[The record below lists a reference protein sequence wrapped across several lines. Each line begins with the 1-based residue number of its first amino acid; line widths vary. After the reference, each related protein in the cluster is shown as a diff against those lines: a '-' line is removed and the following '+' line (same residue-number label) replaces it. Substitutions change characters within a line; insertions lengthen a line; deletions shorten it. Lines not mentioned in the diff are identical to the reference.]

1 MRLHANGILIHPAV
15 WPKWILAENWG
26 GAPPPLWEGAGSP
39 SNTMWPGPRPTCTP
53 SFILI
58 HPFGHNTPTSQT
70 GQTRRTGQTDRQT
83 VVQKLP
89 CVLKPAVKRYS
100 FTADCLPVQ
109 AVLSISLPVKS
120 IAKAEGERR
129 LPLTTISRAGL
140 ITDERHIAP
149 PASSTIVCPSA
160 QYKIL
165 HSAPYDF
172 CLMSDVYVSVN
183 KNTVQ

>member
-1 MRLHANGILIHPAV
+1 
-15 WPKWILAENWG
+15 
-26 GAPPPLWEGAGSP
+26 
-39 SNTMWPGPRPTCTP
+39 MWPGTRPTCTP
-53 SFILI
+53 RFILI
-58 HPFGHNTPTSQT
+58 HLTVWPQYTNVAD
-70 GQTRRTGQTDRQT
+70 RTDRKDRTNRQT
-83 VVQKLP
+83 NCRPKIAMCAETSSEEALFHCLLSVRSG
-89 CVLKPAVKRYS
+89 CVIY
-100 FTADCLPVQ
+100 C
-109 AVLSISLPVKS
+109 LPVKS